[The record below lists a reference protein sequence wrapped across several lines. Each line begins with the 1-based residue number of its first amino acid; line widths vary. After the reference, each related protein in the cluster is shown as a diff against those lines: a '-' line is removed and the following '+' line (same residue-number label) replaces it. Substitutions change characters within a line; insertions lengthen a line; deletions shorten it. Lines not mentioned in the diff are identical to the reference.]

1 ATRKG
6 LLEIVMVLVEAGAD
20 IDSHNSDSHDL
31 PLTVPLMEA
40 VDAGHIDVLQYL
52 LQKGVDPNSS
62 TPVYRNALEPA
73 ATLGGSK
80 GIQACKMLINA
91 GTDPKAG
98 IESIR
103 DDNALQRACKRGE
116 WEIVKLLLDAGA
128 DVNHSP
134 HRVVGNFDTAL
145 ELSIESEDIQ
155 AISLVLS
162 YGADVNVHSFQGN
175 TALLAAFSLEKPR
188 LDIFELL
195 IRAGAKV
202 NPEGSIDED
211 RKLLQ
216 EAVRSRNC
224 DLVKLL
230 IKEGANFNRSWDLD
244 GDNIP
249 LALAADDGLFE
260 IMHILQNAGARV

>member
-1 ATRKG
+1 
-6 LLEIVMVLVEAGAD
+6 M
-20 IDSHNSDSHDL
+20 
-31 PLTVPLMEA
+31 
-40 VDAGHIDVLQYL
+40 
-52 LQKGVDPNSS
+52 
-62 TPVYRNALEPA
+62 
-73 ATLGGSK
+73 
-80 GIQACKMLINA
+80 
-91 GTDPKAG
+91 
-98 IESIR
+98 
-103 DDNALQRACKRGE
+103 
-116 WEIVKLLLDAGA
+116 
-128 DVNHSP
+128 
-134 HRVVGNFDTAL
+134 
-145 ELSIESEDIQ
+145 
-155 AISLVLS
+155 
-162 YGADVNVHSFQGN
+162 HSFQGN

-260 IMHILQNAGARV
+260 IMYILLNAGARVKNADRLTARIPGNLRNGKDYKELLSKLKLTSERNKEISASDRRRSLVT